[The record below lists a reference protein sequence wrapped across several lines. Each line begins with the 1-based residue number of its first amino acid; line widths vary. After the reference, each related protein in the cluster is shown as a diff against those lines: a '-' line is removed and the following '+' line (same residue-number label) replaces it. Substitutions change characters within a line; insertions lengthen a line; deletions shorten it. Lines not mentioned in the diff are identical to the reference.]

1 MLGNCIIKMVDTL
14 LLALST
20 QWYSQWVFNGDTV
33 QTSQFVNVYYGLAI
47 VFGII
52 FGFIFGC
59 FADRIDYKALLA
71 PVLITTGTLYIPIYL
86 STCMT
91 CAWTVILLSF
101 NLTILIGSNVV
112 VCNSVLSLASAADC
126 QKYKQ

>member
-91 CAWTVILLSF
+91 CAWTVVLLSF

-112 VCNSVLSLASAADC
+112 VSNSVLF
-126 QKYKQ
+126 

>member
-91 CAWTVILLSF
+91 CAWTVVLLSF

-112 VCNSVLSLASAADC
+112 VSYSVISLASAADC

>member
-112 VCNSVLSLASAADC
+112 VSNSVISLASVADC
-126 QKYKQ
+126 